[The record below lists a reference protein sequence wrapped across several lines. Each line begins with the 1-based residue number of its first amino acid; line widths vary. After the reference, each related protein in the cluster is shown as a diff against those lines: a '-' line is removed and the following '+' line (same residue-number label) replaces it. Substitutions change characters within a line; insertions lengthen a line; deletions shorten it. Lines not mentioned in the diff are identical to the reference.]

1 MRPPHASM
9 PTKKKNK
16 KSSDPPQAAA
26 TNKNHQSLNRMI
38 VHEYYTIS
46 VEVWQ
51 YKISRKVEFMD
62 YQNIDYF
69 SLASMVTDWM
79 RYAGPNA
86 RKDFMDLVR
95 STDYNRRAAIEND
108 FGDGYVLD
116 FAVDHSDIMNEVGQ
130 FLVYL
135 FIDNNG
141 EIYYVGM
148 GNEQRIMDKKS
159 RNNDFLKH
167 YMKHNSKIVTFS
179 GRGCLFFYAAKAVYR
194 HH

>member
-1 MRPPHASM
+1 
-9 PTKKKNK
+9 
-16 KSSDPPQAAA
+16 
-26 TNKNHQSLNRMI
+26 MI

-108 FGDGYVLD
+108 LGDGYVLD

-167 YMKHNSKIVTFS
+167 YMKHNSKIVILSKWST
-179 GRGCLFFYAAKAVYR
+179 RKIALKIEKWLFGFAK
-194 HH
+194 